1 MDLSLKTLR
10 LTLVLLTISGL
21 AACSCGDREE
31 RLAKIRGG
39 HGKDAAGPVAAAVEQ
54 GSPGAILYRAKT
66 CNTCHGDN
74 GINPLL
80 PAYPVLARQGQEY
93 ALQQMKDIQSGSRSN
108 GLSAVMKAVTQDVTE
123 EEMIILADFIANE
136 LGGDAPIG
144 APSVDE
150 ESPGAKL
157 FRTKTCL
164 ACHGADGKSPILPT
178 YPRIAGHSAEYA
190 LQQMRDIKSG
200 ARANSMAVLGM
211 QGVMHLVTDEEMIQ
225 LAQYISTLPR

>member
-1 MDLSLKTLR
+1 MDLSLKTIR
-10 LTLVLLTISGL
+10 LTLLLLALTGL
-21 AACSCGDREE
+21 AACSCGDRED

-74 GINPLL
+74 GIKALL
-80 PAYPVLARQGQEY
+80 PTYPILARQGQEY
-93 ALQQMKDIQSGSRSN
+93 ALQQMKDIQSGNRSN
-108 GLSAVMKAVTQDVTE
+108 GQSMVMKAVIQDVTE
-123 EEMIILADFIANE
+123 EELIVLAEFIANE
-136 LGGDAPIG
+136 LGGETPIG
-144 APSVDE
+144 SPSVDE

-164 ACHGADGKSPILPT
+164 ACHGADGKSPILPE

-190 LQQMRDIKSG
+190 LQYL
-200 ARANSMAVLGM
+200 AAVAEQIVDLWPKDS
-211 QGVMHLVTDEEMIQ
+211 LIE
-225 LAQYISTLPR
+225 